1 MRTDRP
7 ENWSRAQR
15 RLHWWIAALVFA
27 GFSLAWVMVAVPLR
41 QLLLKFAL
49 YQLHKTIGLTVFG
62 LAAIRLVVL
71 LRLGRPGWDAALP
84 PWQRHAAKTM
94 HVLLYGLLFVV
105 PVLGYLTAATSVTEV
120 PTLFLGVIP
129 IPHIAAAD
137 AALSAVVTPVHRALA
152 VALVLLACAHALA
165 AVRHHV
171 LGSDVLRRMWRG

>member
-7 ENWSRAQR
+7 ANWSRAQR

-27 GFSLAWVMVAVPLR
+27 GFALGWVMVAVPLR

-62 LAAIRLVVL
+62 LTAIRFFTR
-71 LRLGRPGWDAALP
+71 LRRGRPGWDAVLP
-84 PWQRHAAKTM
+84 RWQRHAAETM

-105 PVLGYLTAATSVTEV
+105 PMLGYLTAAASVTEV

-129 IPHIAAAD
+129 IPHIVASD
-137 AALSAVVTPVHRALA
+137 AALSAIVTPVHRVLA
-152 VALVLLACAHALA
+152 VALVLLACGHALA

-171 LGSDVLRRMWRG
+171 LGSDALRRMWRG